1 MKNTWNVSAQV
12 EEAEER
18 AIRLGEEEAEAPRN
32 SG

>member
-12 EEAEER
+12 EEAKER
-18 AIRLGEEEAEAPRN
+18 AVGLGEEEAGAPGN